1 MFVRASNLAA
11 SALNLLLPHICPACE
26 QVVAARGLFCAAC
39 FGKVSLIA
47 APLCR
52 CCGVPFESA
61 AQAGPGGLCED
72 CLTDRPE
79 FGAARAAFLYD
90 AHSRHLV
97 LGLKHGDRTDLAA
110 TLAPF
115 LLRAGRELLARADVL
130 MPVPLHRRRL
140 IARRYNQSALLARAL
155 ARLARH
161 RLMLEALQR
170 TRATQSLGHL
180 GREQRKAEL
189 HGAFAVD
196 QAQSAGFAGK
206 HVLLI
211 DDVMT
216 TGATVRGCA
225 RALLAA
231 GAASVDVL
239 AVARAVGHGL

>member
-155 ARLARH
+155 ARLAGH